1 MPDKPLS
8 RRGFAKASLGAFAA
22 AVGLA
27 GCASAGTSGGADAA
41 GGDNAETAAATP
53 GAATPKPAI
62 VVVSFGTSY
71 ATSRHITIGAIESDI
86 REAFPDYDVRRAFT
100 AQTIIDHVEKDT
112 GRHIDNFEEAM
123 DKLVTEGVREV
134 IVQPT
139 HLMDG
144 FEYQDVAKSLEDYQD
159 KFDKCALGKPLLA
172 SDEDQVAVA
181 EAVKAAMEKYEDP
194 DTAICLMGHGTE
206 AESNSIYAT
215 MQGVFD
221 GLGYTNYFVATV
233 EATPTFD
240 DVRDA
245 ALEAGYTK
253 AVLRPFM
260 VVAGDHAT
268 NDMAD
273 TEDSGSFASVMA
285 AAGFEVESVL
295 EGLGQIVQIDD
306 LYVSHVQDAINSL

>member
-1 MPDKPLS
+1 MSDKPLS

-27 GCASAGTSGGADAA
+27 GCASASTSGGNEAA
-41 GGDNAETAAATP
+41 SEDAAATGSAAP
-53 GAATPKPAI
+53 GTATPKPAI

-285 AAGFEVESVL
+285 AAGFEVESVI

>member
-206 AESNSIYAT
+206 AESNSIYTT

-273 TEDSGSFASVMA
+273 TEDSGSFASIMS

-295 EGLGQIVQIDD
+295 EGLGQISQIDD

>member
-1 MPDKPLS
+1 MLNTSLS
-8 RRGFAKASLGAFAA
+8 RRGFAKATLGACAA

-27 GCASAGTSGGADAA
+27 GCTSASTTGDADAA
-41 GGDNAETAAATP
+41 AGSAETAV

-71 ATSRHITIGAIESDI
+71 ATSRHVTIGAIEADI
-86 REAFPDYDVRRAFT
+86 REAFPAYDVRRAFT
-100 AQTIIDHVEKDT
+100 AQIIIDHVEKDT

-123 DKLVTEGVREV
+123 DKLVAEGVREV

-159 KFDKCALGKPLLA
+159 KFDKCALGKPLLSSA
-172 SDEDQVAVA
+172 EDQLAVA
-181 EAVKAAMEKYEDP
+181 QAVKASMERYEGDGI
-194 DTAICLMGHGTE
+194 AICLMGHGTE

-221 GLGYTNYFVATV
+221 DEGYKDYFIATV

-240 DVRDA
+240 DVVSKVK
-245 ALEAGYTK
+245 EAGYTK

-273 TEDSGSFASVMA
+273 TEDPESFASLMI
-285 AAGFEVESVL
+285 AAGLEVESVL
-295 EGLGQIVQIDD
+295 EGLGQISQIDEI
-306 LYVSHVQDAINSL
+306 YVKHVQDAIDSL